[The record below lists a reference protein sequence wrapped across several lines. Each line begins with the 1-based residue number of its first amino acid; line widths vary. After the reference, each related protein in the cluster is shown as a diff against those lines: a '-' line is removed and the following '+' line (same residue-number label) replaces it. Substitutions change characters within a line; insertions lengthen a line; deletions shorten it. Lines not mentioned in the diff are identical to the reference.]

1 MTNSTTKAKNIIVVG
16 ASAGGIKAISSLL
29 SSFTEDINASIFI
42 VIHISAN
49 SMVEVILSHLQK
61 HSKFPCRIA
70 QDGDQIT
77 NKTVFLAPADRHL
90 CLTKDRIIV
99 QKGPFENR
107 YRPSIDVLFRT
118 AAAAYDSCVI
128 GVVLTGLLDDGT
140 SGMSAIKQSGG
151 ICIVQDPKEAE
162 YTDMPRNVINNIEV
176 DYVVSVNEMG
186 YIISDII
193 TRKECDPSDVPEIVK
208 KEAEISLRMNSSIER
223 TDELGSPSLIS
234 CPDCGGTLFKVRDP
248 YVERYRCYTG
258 HSFTKKRLEDSINKK
273 LEESL
278 WIAIRMMEERKNL
291 LDNLMRD
298 DADNKDNGPLAKM
311 KVERAEQ
318 LQIHIERLKTML
330 QEF

>member
-1 MTNSTTKAKNIIVVG
+1 MSIAKKAQNIIVVG
-16 ASAGGIKAISSLL
+16 ASAGGMRAISGLL
-29 SSFTEDINASIFI
+29 KSFTEKINASIFI

-49 SMVEVILSHLQK
+49 SMIEVILGHLQK

-70 QDGDQIT
+70 QDGDQIA
-77 NKTVFLAPADRHL
+77 NKTVYLAPSDRHL
-90 CLTKDRIIV
+90 SLTRDKIIV

-128 GVVLTGLLDDGT
+128 GIVLTGLLDDGT

-151 ICIVQDPKEAE
+151 VCMVQDPDEAE
-162 YTDMPRNVINNIEV
+162 FSDMPRNVINNIEV

-186 YIISDII
+186 YIITDIL
-193 TRKECDPSDVPEIVK
+193 TRKECEPSEVPKIVK

-223 TDELGSPSLIS
+223 TDQLGSPSLIS
-234 CPDCGGTLFKVRDP
+234 CPDCGGALFKVEDP
-248 YVERYRCYTG
+248 FVERYRCYTG
-258 HSFTKKRLEDSINKK
+258 HSFTKKRLEDSIHKK

-278 WIAIRMMEERKNL
+278 WTAKRMMEERKNL
-291 LDNLMRD
+291 LDNLY
-298 DADNKDNGPLAKM
+298 DADELKKNNSPMAKL
-311 KVERAEQ
+311 KAERTAQ
-318 LQIHIERLKTML
+318 LQTHIQRLKKML